1 MKEDVLKYTKKH
13 GLPPA
18 ELVTKWKGFDVYEV
32 QWPVVK
38 VNGME
43 LVSAIGPP
51 QFLLDKGG
59 KVRVTT
65 YDEGF
70 EILHLLNKD
79 LNEEEDEDDEDLE

>member
-1 MKEDVLKYTKKH
+1 MKEDVLKFTKKQ

-18 ELVTKWKGFDVYEV
+18 KLVTRWNGFDVYEV

-38 VNGME
+38 LGDGSE
-43 LVSAIGPP
+43 LVPAIGPP
-51 QFLLDKGG
+51 QFILDKGG
-59 KVRVTT
+59 KVRVTS

-79 LNEEEDEDDEDLE
+79 SDTEEDEDEE